1 MAEKKVYTETEI
13 EEIAEKAS
21 QTAMEHFKHGLNCGE
36 CVFQG
41 YLEQKTTD
49 YPPEVVALVSGMGGG
64 MGFTKHTCGAVNAG
78 MCVIGSR
85 HGRKNPFAK
94 ESFEDRV
101 DELHH
106 EGTGVYPRHGEYIR
120 KCIAEFG
127 TIECRDLCFPFDEST
142 PEGKKNRARNCKKII
157 GWCAKEATKAALK
170 E

>member
-1 MAEKKVYTETEI
+1 MAEKKVYTEAEI

-21 QTAMEHFKHGLNCGE
+21 QTAMEHFKRGLNCGE

-94 ESFEDRV
+94 ESFEERV

-157 GWCAKEATKAALK
+157 GWCAKEATKAALA